1 MADRAN
7 NTHLNSKQLLLAG
20 GLAGTAV
27 DTALYPLDT
36 IKTRLQS
43 RTGFYAAGGFRGIY
57 SGLTAVIIGSAPS
70 AAVFFFTYERFKK
83 LLTERSSN
91 AYPPPLI
98 HMASASAGEI
108 AACIIRVP
116 TEVIKQRMQVYRLP
130 SSLAAMYFTL
140 EEQGI
145 LGLYRGYWS
154 TVAREIPFT
163 CLQFPLYEFLKHTV
177 AHKSNRERVEPWE
190 AAICGSVAGGTAAG
204 ITTPLDVVKTRL
216 MLSTKHHVVHNYSG
230 IVSTFRRIVEEEGI
244 RALFSGIGPRVL
256 WISVG
261 GSIFL
266 GVYEKASKTLDE
278 YKILTS

>member
-1 MADRAN
+1 
-7 NTHLNSKQLLLAG
+7 SG

-57 SGLTAVIIGSAPS
+57 SGLGAVIIGSAPS

-91 AYPPPLI
+91 AYPPPLV

-116 TEVIKQRMQVYRLP
+116 TEVIKQRMQVYHL
-130 SSLAAMYFTL
+130 SSSFAAASFTL
-140 EEQGI
+140 KEHGI

-177 AHKSNRERVEPWE
+177 ARKSNRARVEPWE
-190 AAICGSVAGGTAAG
+190 AAICGSIAGGTAAG

-216 MLSTKHHVVHNYSG
+216 MLSTKYHMVHNYSG

-244 RALFSGIGPRVL
+244 RALFSGVGPRVL
-256 WISVG
+256 WISIG

-266 GVYEKASKTLDE
+266 GVYEKVSKTLDE
-278 YKILTS
+278 YEILTS